1 MWRVPHLLPSQA
13 LLSLFYTA
21 QIHFVFICSC
31 WVSLFVLGLVG
42 QPWRQCPNF
51 LQTEHWFL
59 ARPLCVIQGDLD
71 VFTVANVG
79 CALCSVFRF
88 ARLFFARLRFL
99 FFFRFFAP
107 LLSEDVSEEELED
120 EDEPSTVDIT
130 AAARFMLLLSSLT
143 FEFFATMMW
152 SSTAL
157 QTSWSSHALALDLLN
172 SIARRMYSS
181 SSLPFSNLNP
191 TSITLKNHSK
201 TRINCLR
208 SGACL
213 RTLNIRM
220 PATAGGRSVRVTST
234 LYPIALKIFLKLNG
248 PALWG
253 AVSYRWKFSRFSF
266 GVTLAATFSSLS
278 VV

>member
-1 MWRVPHLLPSQA
+1 MWRAPHLLPSQA

-21 QIHFVFICSC
+21 QIQFVFICSC

-71 VFTVANVG
+71 VFTVAIVG
-79 CALCSVFRF
+79 CALCSAFRF

-120 EDEPSTVDIT
+120 EDEPSTVVIT

-157 QTSWSSHALALDLLN
+157 QTSWSSHVPVLVRLN
-172 SIARRMYSS
+172 SIALRMYSRS
-181 SSLPFSNLNP
+181 SFPLSNRRP
-191 TSITLKNHSK
+191 TSNTLKNHS
-201 TRINCLR
+201 RHLIICSR
-208 SGACL
+208 FGACL
-213 RTLNIRM
+213 STLNARI
-220 PATAGGRSVRVTST
+220 PAAAGGRSVRVTST
-234 LYPIALKIFLKLNG
+234 LYPIALKIFFKFID
-248 PALWG
+248 PALCG
-253 AVSYRWKFSRFSF
+253 AVSH
-266 GVTLAATFSSLS
+266 L
-278 VV
+278 

>member
-1 MWRVPHLLPSQA
+1 M
-13 LLSLFYTA
+13 
-21 QIHFVFICSC
+21 
-31 WVSLFVLGLVG
+31 
-42 QPWRQCPNF
+42 RQWPNP
-51 LQTEHWFL
+51 LHAEHWF
-59 ARPLCVIQGDLD
+59 R
-71 VFTVANVG
+71 
-79 CALCSVFRF
+79 
-88 ARLFFARLRFL
+88 ARLFSVIHGALVALALIGVGLCRRFFSRRFFSRRRFRFL
-99 FFFRFFAP
+99 LRR
-107 LLSEDVSEEELED
+107 LTSSLSESESREEVEV
-120 EDEPSTVDIT
+120 EEPSALVLEMG
-130 AAARFMLLLSSLT
+130 AVRCRLWRSSLT

-157 QTSWSSHALALDLLN
+157 QTSWSSHAPALDLLN